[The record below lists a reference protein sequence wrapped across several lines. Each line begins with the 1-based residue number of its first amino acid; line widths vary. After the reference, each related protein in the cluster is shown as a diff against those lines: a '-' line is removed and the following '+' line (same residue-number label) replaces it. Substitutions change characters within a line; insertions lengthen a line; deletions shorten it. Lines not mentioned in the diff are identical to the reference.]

1 MRESFI
7 VTLLSS
13 IILKLGVKFATMN
26 VDIKYEYVY
35 GQMTSKI
42 KKWNLD
48 IKNEIYHNHFLI
60 W

>member
-42 KKWNLD
+42 KK
-48 IKNEIYHNHFLI
+48 
-60 W
+60 